1 MILEKKA
8 MHFVGIGGI
17 GMSSIALILLRMG
30 YKISGSD
37 IQANSLTEKL
47 KELGATVFIGHSAS
61 NVCPD
66 TEIAVYSS
74 SINNSNP
81 EICEAKKRGI
91 PIVRRAEA
99 LAELLNNK
107 KGIAVTGTHG
117 KTTTT
122 SLISVMLENCGLD
135 PTAIIGGEVGQFGS
149 NAKFGNGEFLVAE
162 ADESDGS
169 FIYLKPFYS
178 VITNIEMEHVD
189 YYGTLEDSISA
200 YAAFANNTKKTGK
213 LFYNSGDENIKK
225 MLKKFKGKS
234 ESFSLAK
241 GSDIYP
247 HEIKMNGFRSSYLC
261 AYKNEL
267 LGKVFLSIPGKH
279 NILNSL
285 AAIQV
290 GLDMGLP
297 FEKITQS
304 IQDFTGTKR
313 RFHLRADNGEI
324 MLIDDYAHHPTEIRA
339 VLEACKNWE
348 NKRLIV
354 IFQPHRYSR
363 TKFLADEFGRCF
375 KGAHKLILTDIYAA
389 SEDPI
394 EGISSKVIY
403 DKVRVHGPH
412 DVVIMDK
419 KEIAEHVMKLKKN
432 GDMILI
438 LGAGDIKDVA
448 NELSE
453 KLNKR
458 QL

>member
-1 MILEKKA
+1 MILEKNK

-17 GMSSIALILLRMG
+17 GMSSIALILLKLG

-37 IQANSLTEKL
+37 LESNTLTEKL
-47 KELGATVFIGHSAS
+47 KDMGAKIFVGHSGG
-61 NVCPD
+61 NIEPD
-66 TEIAVYSS
+66 TEIIVYSS

-81 EICEAKKRGI
+81 EIAEAKRRAL
-91 PIVRRAEA
+91 PIVRRAEV
-99 LAELLNNK
+99 LGELLNKK

-122 SLISVMLENCGLD
+122 SLISVMLENCAMD
-135 PTAIIGGEVGQFGS
+135 PTAIIGGEVGLFGC
-149 NAKFGNGEFLVAE
+149 NAKYGKGEYLVAE

-169 FIYLKPFYS
+169 FIHLKPFYS

-189 YYGTLEDSISA
+189 YYQTLDDSINA
-200 YAAFANNTKKTGK
+200 YAAFANNTKKTGM
-213 LFYNSGDENIKK
+213 LFVNNDDENIKK
-225 MLKKFKGKS
+225 MLKSFKGKY
-234 ESFSLAK
+234 ESFSLEK
-241 GSDIYP
+241 GADIYP
-247 HEIKMNGFRSSYLC
+247 HEIKMTEFRSSYLC
-261 AYKNEL
+261 VYKNEV
-267 LGKVFLSIPGKH
+267 LGRVFLNIPGRH
-279 NILNSL
+279 NIINSL
-285 AAIQV
+285 ATIQV
-290 GLDMGLP
+290 GLKMGIT

-313 RFHLRADNGEI
+313 RFHLRSDSEGI

-339 VLEACKNWE
+339 VLEACNNWKNR
-348 NKRLIV
+348 RLVV

-389 SEDPI
+389 SEEPI

-403 DKVRVHGPH
+403 DKVKRHGPS
-412 DVVIMDK
+412 DVVMLN
-419 KEIAEHVMKLKKN
+419 KEDIAEHVMRSKQN
-432 GDMILI
+432 GDMILV

-458 QL
+458 

>member
-1 MILEKKA
+1 MILEKRII
-8 MHFVGIGGI
+8 HFIGIGGI
-17 GMSSIALILLRMG
+17 GMSSIALILLKMG
-30 YKISGSD
+30 YKVSGSD
-37 IQANSLTEKL
+37 IQANSLTKKL
-47 KELGATVFIGHSAS
+47 EELGASIFIGHNAS
-61 NVCPD
+61 NLGHD
-66 TEIAVYSS
+66 TEMAVYSS
-74 SINNSNP
+74 SINDSNP

-91 PIVRRAEA
+91 TVVRRAEVLGA
-99 LAELLNNK
+99 LLNSK

-135 PTAIIGGEVGQFGS
+135 PTAVIGGEVGQFGS
-149 NAKFGNGEFLVAE
+149 NAKFGAGELLVAE

-213 LFYNSGDENIKK
+213 LFYNSSDGNIKK
-225 MLKKFKGKS
+225 MLKKFNGKS
-234 ESFSLAK
+234 ESFSLEK

-247 HEIKMNGFRSSYLC
+247 HEIKMNGFRSSYIC
-261 AYKNEL
+261 VYKNEL
-267 LGKVFLSIPGKH
+267 LGRVFLSIPGKH

-290 GLDMGLP
+290 GLELGLP
-297 FEKITQS
+297 FERITQS
-304 IQDFTGTKR
+304 IQGFTGTKR
-313 RFHLRADNGEI
+313 RFHLRADTGDI

-354 IFQPHRYSR
+354 VFQPHRYSR

-403 DKVRVHGPH
+403 DKVRGNGLN
-412 DVVIMDK
+412 DVVMMNK
-419 KEIAEHVMKLKKN
+419 KEITEHVMKLKKS

-453 KLNKR
+453 RLNKR